1 MKPHKQVSSVAV
13 ARWIK
18 EILNFSGINTDIF
31 KAHLVLLASKDI
43 LRKGNWSGE
52 CTWQRFYNKEIRSK
66 DKGSSLVIL
75 VHDTMLQQ

>member
-18 EILNFSGINTDIF
+18 EMLNFSGINTDIF

-52 CTWQRFYNKEIRSK
+52 CTW
-66 DKGSSLVIL
+66 
-75 VHDTMLQQ
+75 